1 MWPYFNP
8 IYLLFVFLALL
19 ALPRMTL
26 VASCPPSALAVLLFL
41 PIYALG
47 HRAQGPWRVVVCAAI
62 AALGFALMLFHSP
75 GAYILNIY
83 AMVQAAYF
91 LRPRDALAVMGALIL
106 LLAAELRLSGE
117 PISYLIVTAMIG
129 PVAVLGVFVGRA
141 AVRRN
146 AELRLT
152 LMRLAQMNERER
164 IGRDLHD
171 LLGHTLSLIAL
182 KSELAGKLALRDPRA
197 VQGEIREVERVARDA
212 LGEVRRAVTG
222 IRAASLDVELT
233 RARLALLGREVALES
248 RLDRIELAPE
258 VENALAMGLREAV
271 TNIMRHSR
279 AARVEVALRADGG
292 CALMEITDDG
302 RGGRIRPGHGLTG
315 MRERLAALGGE
326 LAVDARLGGGIRLR
340 LRVPVSGAG
349 GDISSL
355 AAAS

>member
-1 MWPYFNP
+1 VWPYFNP
-8 IYLLFVFLALL
+8 IYLLFVFIALL
-19 ALPRMTL
+19 VLPRMTL

-47 HRAQGPWRVVVCAAI
+47 HRAQGHWRVVVCAAI
-62 AALGFALMLFHSP
+62 AALGVALMVWNSP
-75 GAYILNIY
+75 GAYILIIY

-91 LRPRDALAVMGALIL
+91 MRPRDALVAMGALIL
-106 LLAAELRLSGE
+106 LLAAELEWAGE
-117 PISYLIVTAMIG
+117 PLSYLAVAAMIG

-146 AELRLT
+146 AARRLT
-152 LMRLAQMNERER
+152 LMRMAQMNERER

-171 LLGHTLSLIAL
+171 LLGHTLSLIAI

-197 VQGEIREVERVARDA
+197 VQCEIREVERVARNA

-233 RARLALLGREVALES
+233 RARLALLTREVELVS
-248 RLDRIELAPE
+248 RLDRLELAPE
-258 VENALAMGLREAV
+258 VESALAMGLREAV
-271 TNIMRHSR
+271 TNVVRHAR
-279 AARVEVALRADGG
+279 AQRVEVALRCEGG
-292 CALMEITDDG
+292 AALMEISDDG

-315 MRERLAALGGE
+315 MRERLAALGGDV
-326 LAVDARLGGGIRLR
+326 AVDARLGGGIRLR
-340 LRVPVSGAG
+340 LRVPMSGA
-349 GDISSL
+349 DAAAL